1 MDFNQTLLCPKCGGE
16 NFIIKREAT
25 YLYTYKINPK
35 NYDKISNRVESTPFL
50 FDNRE
55 KENSHEYIQCEK
67 CGTRYPIKLD
77 DYSNQ
82 INLTILQKAIRDD
95 HIENPEFL
103 G

>member
-1 MDFNQTLLCPKCGGE
+1 MYGLWRKPVCFHWRKCVC
-16 NFIIKREAT
+16 FI
-25 YLYTYKINPK
+25 L
-35 NYDKISNRVESTPFL
+35 PFT
-50 FDNRE
+50 DNRE